1 MSIAVSVTVVPSR
14 RLRALLVGFGV
25 ANLGAAAV
33 VGLLL
38 PGRFLLAPASALACL
53 ACAAILLGGAA
64 NFTKTRRIDISGLG
78 RFRLT
83 VQQDLGT
90 NDTQN
95 APAGQPVTLA
105 AGSTAW
111 PHILLLLLHHEGGA
125 LTVLPVL
132 PDSVAPDGFRAL
144 SVAVR
149 AAGGRD
155 DPDFGAHKI
164 L

>member
-1 MSIAVSVTVVPSR
+1 MSVAVSVTVVPSR
-14 RLRALLVGFGV
+14 RLRALLACFG
-25 ANLGAAAV
+25 AGNLGAAAV

-38 PGRFLLAPASALACL
+38 PGRFPLAGAIAFALLGA
-53 ACAAILLGGAA
+53 AAILLCGST
-64 NFTKTRRIDISGLG
+64 NFTKARRIDISGLG

-83 VQQDLGT
+83 VQQGLGT
-90 NDTQN
+90 HDTRN
-95 APAGQPVTLA
+95 APASEPVTLA

-111 PHILLLLLHHEGGA
+111 PQLMLLLLHHEGGA

-132 PDSVAPDGFRAL
+132 RDSLAADEFRAL

-155 DPDFGAHKI
+155 DPDDGAYKI

>member
-1 MSIAVSVTVVPSR
+1 MSFAVSATVVPSR
-14 RLRALLVGFGV
+14 RLRALLAGF
-25 ANLGAAAV
+25 
-33 VGLLL
+33 
-38 PGRFLLAPASALACL
+38 
-53 ACAAILLGGAA
+53 GAA
-64 NFTKTRRIDISGLG
+64 NLAVAAAAGLWLPQRFTPATAPALLASAACLLCRSAAFTKTRRIDISGLG
-78 RFRLT
+78 HFRLT

-90 NDTQN
+90 NDTPD

-111 PHILLLLLHHEGGA
+111 PQLLLLLLHHEGGA

-132 PDSVAPDGFRAL
+132 RDSVTPGEFRAL

-155 DPDFGAHKI
+155 EPDVGAHKI

>member
-1 MSIAVSVTVVPSR
+1 MSVAVSVTVVPSR
-14 RLRALLVGFGV
+14 RLRALLAAFGV
-25 ANLGAAAV
+25 ANLGAALAA
-33 VGLLL
+33 GLL
-38 PGRFLLAPASALACL
+38 PGRFLLAPATALACL
-53 ACAAILLGGAA
+53 ACAAALLRRTAH
-64 NFTKTRRIDISGLG
+64 FTKTRRIDISGLG
-78 RFRLT
+78 QFRLT
-83 VQQDLGT
+83 VQQGLGT

-111 PHILLLLLHHEGGA
+111 PQLLLLLLHHEGGA

-132 PDSVAPDGFRAL
+132 PDSVTAEGFRAL

-155 DPDFGAHKI
+155 DPEVGAHKI

>member
-14 RLRALLVGFGV
+14 RLRALLACFG
-25 ANLGAAAV
+25 AAHLGAASV
-33 VGLLL
+33 VALL
-38 PGRFLLAPASALACL
+38 PPGRVLLAPAAFLFFLVSAACL
-53 ACAAILLGGAA
+53 LRGAA
-64 NFTKTRRIDISGLG
+64 TLTKTRRIDISGLG
-78 RFRLT
+78 QFRLT

-111 PHILLLLLHHEGGA
+111 PHLLLLLLRAEGGA
-125 LTVLPVL
+125 LTALPVL
-132 PDSVAPDGFRAL
+132 RDSVDPDAFRAL

-155 DPDFGAHKI
+155 DPDFGTHKI

>member
-1 MSIAVSVTVVPSR
+1 MSFAVSVTVVPSR
-14 RLRALLVGFGV
+14 RLRALLAGFAM
-25 ANLGAAAV
+25 ANLGAALALV
-33 VGLLL
+33 LL
-38 PGRFLLAPASALACL
+38 PGRFLAAPGVALACL
-53 ACAAILLGGAA
+53 ACAAILLRRAA

-111 PHILLLLLHHEGGA
+111 PQLMLLLLHHEGGA

-132 PDSVAPDGFRAL
+132 PDSVAPEGFRAL

-149 AAGGRD
+149 AAGGRN
-155 DPDFGAHKI
+155 DPDVGAHKI